1 MRVQWHACGSKSED
15 NLWELSSS
23 VFTCWAISLAPTFIF
38 LKYTVKII
46 SENIFRLPTWSDWI
60 WLDTFFF
67 FTICVYVH
75 THVCAHVLLVCLWCT
90 LCTCSSYFSLPCWW
104 VLGVGFRLAGLTEAV
119 PLLLP
124 AKPSYL
130 PHPYLLIW
138 VRISHSCSG
147 WLPSHPPPVSASWI
161 VGIEKIALWSKFC
174 FSSCLITNS
183 AT

>member
-104 VLGVGFRLAGLTEAV
+104 VLGVGFRLAGLRKQCLCFYQLNHLICPTLTSSYESGFHIVALAGFLHT
-119 PLLLP
+119 LLL
-124 AKPSYL
+124 SQL
-130 PHPYLLIW
+130 P
-138 VRISHSCSG
+138 G
-147 WLPSHPPPVSASWI
+147 
-161 VGIEKIALWSKFC
+161 
-174 FSSCLITNS
+174 
-183 AT
+183 